1 MQGFFRSV
9 FCEGFGRAED
19 FPDDDGAA
27 KGKWASEVH
36 PETHEAVSS
45 AAIAVGDGFGETA
58 VNEI

>member
-27 KGKWASEVH
+27 EGKWASEVH
-36 PETHEAVSS
+36 AEAHEAVGS
-45 AAIAVGDGFGETA
+45 AAIAVGDGFSETA

>member
-27 KGKWASEVH
+27 EGKWASKVH
-36 PETHEAVSS
+36 AEAHEAVGS
-45 AAIAVGDGFGETA
+45 AAIAVGDSFGETA